1 VAAATK
7 FVRFEKNFYNQRED
21 DTVKKFIALMAVA
34 CALSFASV
42 GFFANFSTS
51 YAQEEEPKPKP
62 KPAPKPEP
70 KPEAD

>member
-1 VAAATK
+1 
-7 FVRFEKNFYNQRED
+7 
-21 DTVKKFIALMAVA
+21 VKKFIALMAVA

-42 GFFANFSTS
+42 GFFANFSTG